1 MLKGVSCPQ
10 PSPLFKVFFN
20 SHLTKKSSNCLHL
33 LFKDA
38 EIFFF
43 VTSLSAHMM
52 MAHYLK
58 CVYARM
64 NENSE
69 GINQPDGE

>member
-43 VTSLSAHMM
+43 CDEFISTYHD
-52 MAHYLK
+52 
-58 CVYARM
+58 
-64 NENSE
+64 
-69 GINQPDGE
+69 DGTLPEMCLR